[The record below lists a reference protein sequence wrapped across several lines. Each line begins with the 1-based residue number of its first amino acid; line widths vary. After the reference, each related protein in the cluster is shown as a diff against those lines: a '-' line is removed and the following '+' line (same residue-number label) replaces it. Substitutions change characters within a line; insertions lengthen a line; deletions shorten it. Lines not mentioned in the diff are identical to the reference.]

1 MKIKPLA
8 TWGTDLSMFAG
19 HKAVIHIEM
28 CAAHRENIL
37 LPLETKLE
45 IITFQHAMHGQAKIY
60 VSTLAKADS
69 HWKSLAI

>member
-1 MKIKPLA
+1 M
-8 TWGTDLSMFAG
+8 
-19 HKAVIHIEM
+19 IHIEM

-69 HWKSLAI
+69 HWKSLAIRD